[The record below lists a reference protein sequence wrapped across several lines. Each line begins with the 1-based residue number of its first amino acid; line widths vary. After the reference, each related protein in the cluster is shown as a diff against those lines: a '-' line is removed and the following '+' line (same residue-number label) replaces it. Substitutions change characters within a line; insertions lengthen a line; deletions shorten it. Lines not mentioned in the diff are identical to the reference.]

1 MKIQPNSKLLLIGDS
16 ITDCGRGRP
25 IAESSLNALGDGH
38 VSLLNPFFTTTVSQ
52 ARLRI
57 VNMGTSGNTVRDLAA
72 RWDSDVVA
80 LNPDW
85 LTICI
90 GINDVWRQFDARLQ
104 VESFV
109 TLDEYMR
116 TLEDLIRTTRPQI
129 CGWSL

>member
-1 MKIQPNSKLLLIGDS
+1 
-16 ITDCGRGRP
+16 
-25 IAESSLNALGDGH
+25 
-38 VSLLNPFFTTTVSQ
+38 
-52 ARLRI
+52 I

-80 LNPDW
+80 LSPDW

-90 GINDVWRQFDARLQ
+90 GINDVWRQFDARFQ

-129 CGWSL
+129 KVWSL